1 MAPPRPAS
9 SSAAAAALL
18 TLSLLQSLA
27 VPASAVICNVN
38 YRYTQ
43 IRNASESGGCTN
55 CPSPLANI
63 SNVCAPC
70 SAGTYLDRWNGCLS
84 CPVAQWSVEG
94 SKTCASCP
102 RGTTTLPNVIATSNM
117 SCVACPAGY
126 DSRYGAGNDCSP
138 CGVDSYAP
146 FPGMASCSQCVIQGG
161 TYNYAWAV
169 GGQIGGTTCGLVN
182 GYGSPG
188 VIVSFPASNTV
199 MTGFYGTKIDPNNFW
214 SDYQTGLAGVDT
226 TVPTADGGRFTVRT
240 DYTINAVPTFAALDS
255 ATGTVYLGSKTGEMA
270 VIRNRT
276 VITARNSKIP
286 SLVSAAAVDP
296 VRKILVIGGTSDPG
310 FSNDLLVPTFISV
323 YDISN
328 TSGPVVLLARFTMS
342 NATLKAISG
351 SKHHGTITAFTSAA
365 LTADGRY
372 VVLVAPKTW
381 YNPSSFLVRL
391 DIETYSALSIIG
403 TTPDA
408 ASVLTVS
415 PLSAST
421 YGGHNIGALAAAS
434 PAVDGGRGHLYLGT
448 TTGLLLRLDP
458 STLAVTTSL
467 LPATAAGVGYGA
479 VTSVVVGPASY
490 PYLLVATANKVVL
503 IVNISSDTMTTVTG
517 LAHPSRVIFYTALA
531 VMPVVGMSRSAVWG
545 VISNIPTELSFMV
558 LPDASDA
565 STLVCAPGSVYS
577 AATKACSACPAG
589 SFAAAGDA
597 LCSPCPFH
605 TYNDRTGQ
613 SACTGCAAGTERYV
627 SGGLSQQSTACC
639 DPSPQSG
646 CSVCSHGSSSV
657 PGQPCAKCAAGTYR
671 DTYAPGPCKLCP
683 SGTAS
688 SVAGAALASACVA
701 CPRGTF
707 SINGS
712 ATCRPC
718 PLRTYGNAAGLGDC
732 LPCPAG
738 TTTTQTGSV
747 QCSAAPNTVVVPAPP
762 ASIGKPGSVAFDS
775 MTGASFVAY
784 PTNGTVV
791 RSGGTAAFALY
802 TGLGTPS
809 ALAFEASTGLLF
821 VADGAAGAIWALNTR
836 VAAPTPDQLVSGLAP
851 AVSASDVGVVGLSLG
866 VNRTL
871 YALES
876 VAASAGSRVLA
887 FPLPAAG
894 GSGRRLPVV
903 TPVVVITS
911 TGLGAGPVALLV
923 DSAAASGERVLVGG
937 ASGVVYALPSAPG
950 SSPTTLTT
958 VGAST
963 ISVLALNPVSRA
975 LLVANTASG
984 AGATVDAD
992 TTTVI
997 NSFTTSANAIA
1008 AAAFDAATG
1017 QIVVADGS
1025 AGTVNASIP
1034 CTAGGFVLPC
1044 GASCNA
1050 GQYPTPAGVCAS
1062 CPVGTFSQAGDTA
1075 CTPCAV
1081 SSYSAST
1088 GSPSCTLCPAGTRT
1102 LSTGSASSSECQVC
1116 PAGTYG
1122 SVAGATTCAQCPA
1135 GSVSQVS
1142 GAASAATC
1150 RLCPAGSASPAGSAN
1165 CIVCPAGTFSATA
1178 GSSVCLP
1185 CAEQTN
1191 SMNDEGVSG
1200 TSLPMG
1206 ATSCWSSGD
1215 SGMKGTYNTAAAAGG
1230 FFYFA
1235 RNVSG
1240 LIAKVDEASLNT
1252 VATLVLSL
1260 PSEASPTCL
1269 TADAAS
1275 DNLYVGIRGGLLVRI
1290 SLSTFTRDTAVSL
1303 GASFA
1308 GMEVTTCSAVGG
1320 FVYATV
1326 GDSLVK
1332 VNVASTPLVVAG
1344 TLASLVDLSSRP
1356 SAPTIVLAVPDVAR
1370 SILYIGSGNTLG
1382 RKVVSVSLSSFTASK
1397 TCMIPADVDFNFGQT
1412 YDTFWVA
1419 AAVHPATGYL
1429 AVVSRSRQAGQYI
1442 NSWNWRDP
1450 FTYAFDV
1457 GSCSIAYGNATA
1469 YPRWVGN
1476 PSAYSSDFTNQM
1488 PNIVGFSGLWTTNA
1502 NDEIVYAMG
1511 QTLHYV
1517 RVVPAA
1523 LGTNLFPRALKFNTR
1538 KDEYL
1543 VDYMITTAA
1552 LNPTTGRFAIAST
1565 FLEAKKLGEPALTG
1579 GNMNPP
1585 MLAPVGVSFDWTG
1598 DTPISPATVVDTT
1611 RNISYF
1617 FTGRVANSYESLI
1630 MYRAVSNGST
1640 VVGNVGGAPRIE
1652 AVLQL
1657 PGNFV
1662 CGLPMNGYGSYTKTN
1677 YFNSYI
1683 TSNYGSTPC
1692 DMVVDVGACVFDAGR
1707 DVIWCGTAHRT
1718 TVASGGIS
1726 GSLEPVN
1733 QLLRIRIVNGRPA
1746 FTPATDI
1753 FPLVSGSIAAGAVQP
1768 IFHVALS
1775 PDGSTLVLNDNIQV
1789 LKVDLA
1795 AIGARG
1801 SLPLVTLPV
1810 ASVPSSPAAVYCGM
1824 PLADGFTYA
1833 VGNSATVGLVVV
1845 INTATWTVDRTISM
1859 TVLRNNIGPS
1869 WAGSPPGFTP
1879 RGPCVHLGG
1888 GEIFL
1893 LSRHGYMSG
1902 TTSPHIVILK
1912 TANPSNITSVN
1923 SGVIPCNW
1931 NNAGSIAS
1939 HPVQRPIIV
1948 GNNYLYTDTS
1958 CHFRGTLYPLRN
1970 VDMHY
1975 NPAGA
1980 SIPSMAIPIHLVDR
1994 SPFSYATL
2002 QSPRSPYGY
2011 GHLAVRSVIPCPV
2024 DSVASTTTGECLPC
2038 PTTSYLSSSSAVSTY
2053 GACAGYAPGSG
2064 CVAGFEKPDSL
2075 DSSLAS
2081 CVPCSLGR
2089 ICPGYGHGRG
2099 HKCPAGTYRDIVGGR
2114 TSSDCFNCPAGTAS
2128 ATLGAT
2134 SLADCTP
2141 CAPGTISSA
2150 AGSQNCAKCADG
2162 THAPFPGMPAC
2173 VNCPVGFFRNSTATT
2188 SAARCDVCPDGFSTT
2203 STGSTSAAACVFS
2216 CPPGTEW
2223 VAGAPPTCA
2232 PCSDY
2237 SRMTAC
2243 PGGPASSR
2251 YTCSDGLVPTAD
2263 RSECGPPFS
2272 SCLPG
2277 FFLAS
2282 DGLCDACPPGLA
2294 CFGDA
2299 QPPTTCPPAHVPS
2312 PNATVCVVAAT
2323 SCEPGQ
2329 LLTNG
2334 TCGPCPPDSA
2344 CPNGDA
2350 TSIVCGGYGS
2360 TADGISCY
2368 ADSCAGGFYLSALP
2382 VGTCL
2387 PCPHGAVC
2395 PGSQGNFTA
2404 CPEDQVPDA
2413 ERMQC
2418 VVPSPSPSPTSSASP
2433 SASASPSPTPLPSP
2447 SPKPSPS
2454 PTPSPSPAA
2463 SYDCRPIYPI
2473 DSSSLVA
2480 DFDINCGSPFTNPLW
2495 TDKTG
2500 SYSMNLTAGSLP
2512 ASARTLESLRQ
2523 LYRLTISSGRKL
2535 FVPVDIR
2542 PSTLPY
2548 ASIELLI
2555 SMSAPITNNYK
2566 YLWSTDNVAGG
2577 ANATHRGR
2585 GILAYDPAGSGSY
2598 LVPATSTPTMNGQ
2611 LSLPAGWCVMQSLCL
2626 VCLVCQHGNMRA
2638 FVGFGACRLDLA
2650 PVLFV
2655 GFKLTSPLLPLSLT
2669 SLFSVQGPHCRR
2681 LHARPRHGVRQRGL
2695 QPHHPQVR
2703 FREPRHRPRPP
2714 EHHGAGGVRRFLVRH
2729 ELADL
2734 CELPGVV
2741 QGAECDGS
2749 GASRALA
2756 RVAVCHLQQAQVDQ
2770 SL

>member
-18 TLSLLQSLA
+18 TLSLLLSLA

-70 SAGTYLDRWNGCLS
+70 AAGTYLDRWNGCLS

-94 SKTCASCP
+94 STTCASCP
-102 RGTTTLPNVIATSNM
+102 RGTTTLPNVPATSNM

-226 TVPTADGGRFTVRT
+226 TVPTEDGGRFTVRT

-286 SLVSAAAVDP
+286 SLVSAAIVDP

-310 FSNDLLVPTFISV
+310 FSNDLLVPTFISM

-342 NATLKAISG
+342 NATLNTISG

-372 VVLVAPKTW
+372 IVLVAPKTW

-479 VTSVVVGPASY
+479 VTSIVVGPASY

-503 IVNISSDTMTTVTG
+503 VVNISSDTMTTVTG

-589 SFAAAGDA
+589 TFAAAGDA

-671 DTYAPGPCKLCP
+671 DTYASGPCKLCP

-688 SVAGAALASACVA
+688 SVAGAALASTCVT
-701 CPRGTF
+701 CPKGTF
-707 SINGS
+707 AVNGS

-762 ASIGKPGSVAFDS
+762 ASSGKPGSVAFDS

-851 AVSASDVGVVGLSLG
+851 AVSASDLGVVGLSLG

-876 VAASAGSRVLA
+876 VAASTGSRVLA
-887 FPLPAAG
+887 FPLPAVG

-911 TGLGAGPVALLV
+911 TGLGAGPAALLV
-923 DSAAASGERVLVGG
+923 DSAAASGERFLVGG

-1122 SVAGATTCAQCPA
+1122 SVAGATTCALCPA

-1344 TLASLVDLSSRP
+1344 TLANVTAGATPVVVS
-1356 SAPTIVLAVPDVAR
+1356 VPDVAR
-1370 SILYIGSGNTLG
+1370 SILYVGAGDTLS
-1382 RKVVSVSLSSFTASK
+1382 RKVVSVSLSSFTTTM
-1397 TCMIPADVDFNFGQT
+1397 TCDLPPSMDQWSNAL
-1412 YDTFWVA
+1412 DTFFVT

-1429 AVVSRSRQAGQYI
+1429 AIVSQSRQLAYPGYKYD
-1442 NSWNWRDP
+1442 DP
-1450 FTYAFDV
+1450 YTYVYDV
-1457 GSCSIAYGNATA
+1457 RVCAIAYGNATA
-1469 YPRWVGN
+1469 SPRWVGDAGDYT
-1476 PSAYSSDFTNQM
+1476 SAFANQK
-1488 PNIVGFSGLWTTNA
+1488 PTVVGFPGLWTTNA
-1502 NDEIVYAMG
+1502 NDEIVYAIG

-1517 RVVPAA
+1517 RVVPGSS
-1523 LGTNLFPRALKFNTR
+1523 GTSLFARALKFTIFN
-1538 KDEYL
+1538 DL
-1543 VDYMITTAA
+1543 FLQDYKVTTAA
-1552 LNPTTGRFAIAST
+1552 LNPQTGRFAIAST
-1565 FLEAKKLGEPALTG
+1565 FLEASKLGEPALTG
-1579 GNMNPP
+1579 GNMDPP
-1585 MLAPVGVSFDWTG
+1585 MLAPVGVDYDWSG
-1598 DTPISPATVVDTT
+1598 DNIVSPATVVDTT

-1617 FTGRVANSYESLI
+1617 FTGRIANGYNRII
-1630 MYRAVSNGST
+1630 MYRAVSNGSA
-1640 VVGNVGGAPRIE
+1640 VVGNVGGAPRVE

-1657 PGNFV
+1657 PSDTQ
-1662 CGLPMNGYGSYTKTN
+1662 CGTLFGSYAKTD

-1683 TSNYGSTPC
+1683 ASNYGSTPC
-1692 DMVVDVGACVFDAGR
+1692 DMVLDVGACVFDAGR

-1718 TVASGGIS
+1718 TVASGGAA

-1733 QLLRIRIVNGRPA
+1733 QLLRIRIVNGRPTL
-1746 FTPATDI
+1746 TPATDI

-1768 IFHVALS
+1768 IFHAALS
-1775 PDGSTLVLNDNIQV
+1775 PDGSTLVLNDNVQV
-1789 LKVDLA
+1789 LKVNLA
-1795 AIGARG
+1795 AIGSRG
-1801 SLPLVTLPV
+1801 SLPLVTIAVGSISTSPV
-1810 ASVPSSPAAVYCGM
+1810 SKKVYCGM
-1824 PLADGFTYA
+1824 PLDDGFTYA
-1833 VGNSATVGLVVV
+1833 VANTNTGSPTVGFIVV
-1845 INTATWTVDRTISM
+1845 INTAAWTVNRTVSSS
-1859 TVLRNNIGPS
+1859 VLRNVPS
-1869 WAGSPPGFTP
+1869 GSGAATVQGFNP
-1879 RGPCVHLGG
+1879 RGPCVHIGG

-1893 LSRHGYMSG
+1893 LSRHGANNNA
-1902 TTSPHIVILK
+1902 PHIVVLK
-1912 TANPSNITSVN
+1912 TVNRNVTVRASLRIT
-1923 SGVIPCNW
+1923 CNW
-1931 NNAGSIAS
+1931 NNADGVIDHSIVR
-1939 HPVQRPIIV
+1939 PVIV
-1948 GNNYLYTDTS
+1948 GNNFLYADTE
-1958 CHFRGTLYPLRN
+1958 CHHVGTLFPLAK
-1970 VDMHY
+1970 VISTYVH
-1975 NPAGA
+1975 
-1980 SIPSMAIPIHLVDR
+1980 SIVVTRINTQVFTNRYIGIPIHLVDR
-1994 SPFSYATL
+1994 SPFSYAIVQPSTT
-2002 QSPRSPYGY
+2002 RYGF

-2038 PTTSYLSSSSAVSTY
+2038 PTTSYLSSFSAVSTY

-2128 ATLGAT
+2128 AMLGAT

-2162 THAPFPGMPAC
+2162 THAPFPGMTAC
-2173 VNCPVGFFRNSTATT
+2173 VKCPVGFFRNSTATT
-2188 SAARCDVCPDGFSTT
+2188 SAARCDVCPHGFSTT
-2203 STGSTSAAACVFS
+2203 STGSTNAAACVFS

-2350 TSIVCGGYGS
+2350 TSIVCGGYGA
-2360 TADGISCY
+2360 TADGVSCY

-2382 VGTCL
+2382 VGTCV
-2387 PCPHGAVC
+2387 PCPPGAVC
-2395 PGSQGNFTA
+2395 LGSQGNFTA
-2404 CPEDQVPDA
+2404 CPEDLVPDA

-2433 SASASPSPTPLPSP
+2433 SASASASASASVPSPSSSPSPTPLPSP
-2447 SPKPSPS
+2447 SPTPSSS

-2463 SYDCRPIYPI
+2463 AYDCRPTYPI

-2535 FVPVDIR
+2535 IVPVDIR

-2548 ASIELLI
+2548 ASVELLI
-2555 SMSAPITNNYK
+2555 SMTAPTTNNYK

-2611 LSLPAGWCVMQSLCL
+2611 LSLPAGWCVKQSLCL
-2626 VCLVCQHGNMRA
+2626 VCLLCQHGNMRA
-2638 FVGFGACRLDLA
+2638 FCCWLHVIL
-2650 PVLFV
+2650 P
-2655 GFKLTSPLLPLSLT
+2655 SPLSPPPPHAGPTLSPSTRPTAPRST
-2669 SLFSVQGPHCRR
+2669 STGSTTT
-2681 LHARPRHGVRQRGL
+2681 
-2695 QPHHPQVR
+2695 HPQVR
-2703 FREPRHRPRPP
+2703 LREPRHRPRPP
-2714 EHHGAGGVRRFLVRH
+2714 EHHGVGGVRRFLVRH

-2734 CELPGVV
+2734 CKLPGVV
-2741 QGAECDGS
+2741 QGAECHGS
-2749 GASRALA
+2749 GAARALA
-2756 RVAVCHLQQAQVDQ
+2756 DVAVCHLLQAQVD
-2770 SL
+2770 